1 MNKPTKRDPQ
11 AASGRHPAAG
21 AADNPLFLPPL
32 RPRRK
37 LAIGLGIVL
46 ILWLIVLVA
55 AYFKTVYPLRH
66 EQPRAAHTIIE
77 PAP

>member
-1 MNKPTKRDPQ
+1 MNKPTKRDSR
-11 AASGRHPAAG
+11 AAGQQRPAAG
-21 AADNPLFLPPL
+21 AANQPLFLPPL

-37 LAIGLGIVL
+37 LMIGLGIL
-46 ILWLIVLVA
+46 LLLWLIVLLA

-77 PAP
+77 PTP